1 VVAGLAVGGLAVA
14 VHLTLR
20 AELQTLDWRWQLR
33 ADRHEDPRLA
43 IVSIDDESLHR
54 RDATWPLSRSV
65 HAQVVRRVAAMG
77 ADQIV
82 YNQQFDLQGPSAVAD
97 DRLLNAFRD
106 APNVVLPATQTE
118 DGGPRFLGGGRENR
132 EISEADFG
140 GDTQRLDDDGAIRRF
155 PLRDDA
161 LGLRSFAAVAA
172 ATAVGGELN
181 APSDDPWIALP
192 ATPCALNGRA
202 SGDGRLRCDI
212 PSFALDALLDGRV
225 PSDALDGKVVVV
237 GPVGSDQQVLRHT
250 WAGGDRLA
258 TTTEL
263 TAREIGTALRGFP
276 LRSAPAWACVL
287 LTILLCGVPALVAAR
302 VEGSL
307 TTSVREPS
315 WPASAALVGLS
326 GLAAATAVVLSAVL
340 AFRAGQV
347 TPLVAPATCVMATT
361 LLAVVRVGTLLRRR
375 AADVWRTAAAL
386 APQQLVERVV
396 LRAGSPAAIAGEPMV
411 MTIMF
416 ADLRSSTRYVL
427 ELGRPEETWAFSQA
441 FIRRAVE
448 AVEAQHGY
456 ALSLEGGDGI
466 LAVFG
471 PQFGGPRH
479 ARLAI
484 TAALDLTGPVLDD
497 IRAEIDACLPQLRDL
512 LLEKPLGMRVA
523 VHTGEVVYGGSGS
536 DGAAPRRWSTSTVG
550 RATWEAA
557 KLRAA
562 AAPENAENWDPAA
575 RELIFGRPDADERI
589 VVVSEE
595 AMAAARNAA
604 PREAGPEYGFVHTSV
619 VATGDVPID
628 VWVHQG
634 GHDAVPSAGTDVS
647 VQRDRTDG
655 EADAAA
661 PTPGEVTP
669 SS

>member
-1 VVAGLAVGGLAVA
+1 MVAGLAVGGLAA
-14 VHLTLR
+14 AAHLTLR

-33 ADRHEDPRLA
+33 SDRHEDPRLT

-54 RDATWPLSRSV
+54 RNAPWPLSRDL
-65 HAQVVRRVAAMG
+65 HAQVVRKVAAMG

-97 DRLLNAFRD
+97 DRLLNAFHD

-132 EISEADFG
+132 ETSGADFG

-192 ATPCALNGRA
+192 ATPCDLNGRA
-202 SGDGRLRCDI
+202 SSDGRLRCDI

-276 LRSAPAWACVL
+276 LRSAPAWAYAL

-307 TTSVREPS
+307 ATSVREPS
-315 WPASAALVGLS
+315 WPASAALVAFS
-326 GLAAATAVVLSAVL
+326 GLAAATAAVLSAVL
-340 AFRAGQV
+340 AFRAGEV
-347 TPLVAPATCVMATT
+347 TPLVAPATCVMATA
-361 LLAVVRVGTLLRRR
+361 LLAVVRVSTLVRRR
-375 AADVWRTAAAL
+375 AAEVWRTAAAL

-441 FIRRAVE
+441 FIRRAVA

-456 ALSLEGGDGI
+456 ALSLEGGDGL

-484 TAALDLTGPVLDD
+484 RAALDLTGPVLDD

-512 LLEKPLGMRVA
+512 LAEKPLGMRVS

-536 DGAAPRRWSTSTVG
+536 DGATPQRWSTSTVG

-562 AAPENAENWDPAA
+562 AAPDNAESWDPAA

-589 VVVSEE
+589 IVVSEA
-595 AMAAARNAA
+595 AMAAARHAA

-619 VATGDVPID
+619 VAAGEAATE

-634 GHDAVPSAGTDVS
+634 RHDAVPSSAGTGVS
-647 VQRDRTDG
+647 VEGDRTDEG
-655 EADAAA
+655 SVGVA
-661 PTPGEVTP
+661 
-669 SS
+669 